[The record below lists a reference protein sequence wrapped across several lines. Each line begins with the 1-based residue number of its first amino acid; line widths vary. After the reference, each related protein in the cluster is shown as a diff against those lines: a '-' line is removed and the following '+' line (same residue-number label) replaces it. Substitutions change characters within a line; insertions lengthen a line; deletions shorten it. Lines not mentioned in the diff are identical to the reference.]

1 MNDRCCFLFVHYKRQ
16 LGVRNQEASARG
28 RLIKHTSSVVISI
41 GATEEV
47 RLWEGPLWEVPLYN
61 FPHATQK
68 DNIFTAHPCLLI
80 LLGSM
85 GEIPIV

>member
-1 MNDRCCFLFVHYKRQ
+1 MKDWCGFLFVRYKRQ
-16 LGVRNQEASARG
+16 LGVRNQEASTHG

-47 RLWEGPLWEVPLYN
+47 RLWEVPLYN
-61 FPHATQK
+61 FPHATRK
-68 DNIFTAHPCLLI
+68 DNIFTTHPCLLI